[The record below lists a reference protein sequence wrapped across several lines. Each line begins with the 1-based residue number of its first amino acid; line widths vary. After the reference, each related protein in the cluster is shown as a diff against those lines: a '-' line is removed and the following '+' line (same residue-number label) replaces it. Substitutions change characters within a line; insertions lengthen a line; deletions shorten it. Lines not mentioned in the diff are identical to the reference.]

1 MTPPPQLCLRYK
13 SGNRKC
19 HENHLLG
26 DDEWSV
32 KNTCTLKFIHEGPSV
47 NDQNRLLET
56 TLKISGL
63 WCLMP
68 LSTIFQLYRGVKNL
82 MLGNDHN
89 RVQGKTNVEVD
100 YLIFKKK
107 PLPHF

>member
-1 MTPPPQLCLRYK
+1 MKRRPIIVILFPKTCLGYK
-13 SGNRKC
+13 SGNGKC

-26 DDEWSV
+26 DESCI
-32 KNTCTLKFIHEGPSV
+32 KNTCTLKFIRVGTTV

-68 LSTIFQLYRGVKNL
+68 LLTIFQLYRGVRIL

-89 RVQGKTNVEVD
+89 RVQGKT
-100 YLIFKKK
+100 IQC
-107 PLPHF
+107 